1 MQLYGL
7 EGNEWLIII
16 VVFILIFFGVK
27 RIPELARSFGKASS
41 EFERS
46 RFLARREI
54 QQLKEKNRIIT
65 TIEREKLESI
75 ADKLGDQAVTPMFN
89 ASAMGSNSRSG
100 VLSIRLYSICKPVNS
115 VHPFRFARVL
125 ACETIQAGA
134 SETPMYKILPAL
146 TISSRARIISSIGVR
161 GSHA

>member
-65 TIEREKLESI
+65 STEREKLESI
-75 ADKLGDQAVTPMFN
+75 ADKLGIDYYDKTDDELIMAK
-89 ASAMGSNSRSG
+89 
-100 VLSIRLYSICKPVNS
+100 Y
-115 VHPFRFARVL
+115 
-125 ACETIQAGA
+125 
-134 SETPMYKILPAL
+134 
-146 TISSRARIISSIGVR
+146 RI
-161 GSHA
+161 